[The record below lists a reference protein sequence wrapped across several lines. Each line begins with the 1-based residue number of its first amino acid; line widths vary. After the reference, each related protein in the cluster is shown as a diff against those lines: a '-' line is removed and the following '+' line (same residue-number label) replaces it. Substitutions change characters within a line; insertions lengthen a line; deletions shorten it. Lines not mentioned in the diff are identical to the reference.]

1 MPMQPIFSLFLLC
14 ISVTTLLAHETPQ
27 DFRLRHARKVMIDVV
42 QAEKSANLFTN
53 NPQFAAYREALGVLE
68 KSHCAGAYRARCD
81 RFKQEL
87 VTQGG
92 PLLTET
98 NLAGKVQA
106 LSVLAVHGD
115 LIVDESNSL
124 ESAQAI
130 KSAGDP
136 LKAAI
141 SAADPAQYAAI
152 AAAYRERRA
161 SIGPDGWRVVR
172 EELHDLCADMLGA
185 GNAADTEGAVAA
197 AEVRMAGKKK

>member
-1 MPMQPIFSLFLLC
+1 M
-14 ISVTTLLAHETPQ
+14 TLLAQDAPQ
-27 DFRLRHARKVMIDVV
+27 DSRLIHARKVMIDVV

-68 KSHCAGAYRARCD
+68 KSHCAGAYKARCD

-87 VTQGG
+87 IAQDG
-92 PLLTET
+92 PLLTKT
-98 NLAGKVQA
+98 NLSGKVQA

-115 LIVDESNSL
+115 LIVDGSNSS

-130 KSAGDP
+130 KEVANP

-161 SIGPDGWRVVR
+161 SIGPDGWRVVS
-172 EELHDLCADMLGA
+172 EKLHDLCADMLGS
-185 GNAADTEGAVAA
+185 GNAADIEEAVTA
-197 AEVRMAGKKK
+197 AEARMAAKKH